1 MRPIQFWG
9 LVGVVVLQMC
19 HPSALHAQTKADSAM
34 VMLREAAVAAYSPL
48 LSPEQIA
55 ATLWSPDSL
64 LVDGFG
70 SADLA
75 PALNALPGVL
85 METRGAGGS
94 RRLNVRGS
102 ALRSP
107 FAVRNTMLFVRG
119 FLLTEADGT
128 SPMEW
133 LEPSWTGPMSLVSG
147 AAATTFGGAYGGA
160 LVVEGTSQ
168 AQAVQG
174 HLTAGNTGGE
184 GIQSR
189 VNVSVPIGAWEVRAS
204 RSQNSG
210 YREHEWNERWQ
221 LELERE
227 QTKGN
232 VTHRDWWAFQ
242 DGSWALPGAI
252 KLDDEPTRSPGLDYD
267 AHVQRRRALWGHHLE
282 VPNWRNRPHRRSL
295 EVWTLARWTDKV
307 NPFGTSPF
315 FNGYKEESGWGG
327 SLRIR
332 ERFATWQRPKAK
344 LQAEWNFMS
353 TFDDGDFALW
363 ESATEQRGSDQL
375 YDLNIRQT
383 RTHWAPSV
391 AMAWSGG
398 WRLETAA
405 ALSMRTRSATGV
417 AQDESYD
424 APFEAWGLLPRI
436 GMSKSLGNWGHWFV
450 QASSGY
456 SDPTN
461 FESLSTDV
469 NGALLNPLRAEQAM
483 TFETGL
489 RHAQAEVILYHQT
502 VGSAIVQVVED
513 DVESFINESAPLT
526 MAGMEAAIQR
536 DFGRHTLRCTGALQ
550 MHVRNAWPSWEV
562 LSADGDGEIM
572 RLPGSPKWTAN
583 AIHTWH
589 LWEREHQWRLHSWI
603 RGVGETPL
611 TDDGETLHPAYVV
624 INLDGAWHAPNHK
637 LALNVGVRNVTNTS
651 YSGWHQ
657 LNGVFGKLYNPAPPR
672 TWFVSATWSL

>member
-1 MRPIQFWG
+1 M
-9 LVGVVVLQMC
+9 LQMC
-19 HPSALHAQTKADSAM
+19 IASALNAQTSPDSIT
-34 VMLREAAVAAYSPL
+34 VMLREAAVSAYSPL

-55 ATLWSPDSL
+55 ASLWSPDSL

-94 RRLNVRGS
+94 RRLNIRGS

-128 SPMEW
+128 SPIEW

-168 AQAVQG
+168 SKTIRG
-174 HLTAGNTGGE
+174 HMTAGNTGSDGL
-184 GIQSR
+184 QSR

-204 RSQNSG
+204 RSQNNG
-210 YREHEWNERWQ
+210 FRDHEWNERWQ

-227 QTKGN
+227 QTKDD

-267 AHVQRRRALWGHHLE
+267 AHVQRRRALWGHHIE
-282 VPNWRNRPHRRSL
+282 VANWRNRAHRRSL
-295 EVWTLARWTDKV
+295 EIWTLARWTDKV

-332 ERFATWQRPKAK
+332 ERFASWQRRNAQV
-344 LQAEWNFMS
+344 QAEWNLMS
-353 TFDDGDFALW
+353 TFDEGAFALW
-363 ESATEQRGSDQL
+363 ESAVERTNSDQL

-398 WRLETAA
+398 WRLETSA
-405 ALSMRTRSATGV
+405 ALSMRTRSAKGV
-417 AQDESYD
+417 ALDEPYD
-424 APFEAWGLLPRI
+424 APFETWGLLPRI

-450 QASSGY
+450 QASTGY

-489 RHAQAEVILYHQT
+489 RHAQAEVIFYHQT
-502 VGSAIVQVVED
+502 VSSAIVQVIED
-513 DVESFINESAPLT
+513 DVESFVNESTPLT
-526 MAGMEAAIQR
+526 MAGMEAAINQE
-536 DFGRHTLRCTGALQ
+536 FGRHNLRCTGAFQ
-550 MHVRNAWPSWEV
+550 MHVRDAWPSPE
-562 LSADGDGEIM
+562 GENEMM

-583 AIHTWH
+583 AIHTWR
-589 LWEREHQWRLHSWI
+589 LWEREHQWRLHTWI

-611 TDDGETLHPAYVV
+611 TNGGESQHPAYMVV
-624 INLDGAWHAPNHK
+624 NLDGAWHAPNHK

-657 LNGVFGKLYNPAPPR
+657 LNGVCGKLYNPAPPR
-672 TWFVSATWSL
+672 AWFLSATWSL